1 MTAYRLAYL
10 GPEGT
15 YSEQAAVDYDPDAQR
30 VPYPSIPAVF
40 RAADKGDVEQAVV
53 PIENSIEG
61 VVTYTVDLLLNES
74 ALKIRSEVV
83 VPIHHYLLSEP
94 DTAMEDVRVVYSHPQ
109 AIAQCR
115 RYLGRNLPNA
125 EHVAS
130 LSTAGAVEDM
140 RNSEHRAA
148 AISSRRAAEIFGAT
162 ILDSNIEDTPNN
174 QTRFVV
180 LAAEDGLR
188 TGSDKTS
195 ICFDFS
201 EDAPGILYDTL
212 GELAHRRVN
221 MLKIESRPDKRSL
234 GRYVFLIDMEGHR
247 EDPVVRDALEG
258 VQARAAMF
266 KILGSYPRA
275 GVAT

>member
-1 MTAYRLAYL
+1 MMAYRLAYL

-15 YSEQAAVDYDPDAQR
+15 YSEQAAVDYDPDARR

-40 RAADKGDVEQAVV
+40 RAADNGEAEQAVV
-53 PIENSIEG
+53 PIENSLEG
-61 VVTYTVDLLLNES
+61 VVTYTVDLLINES
-74 ALKIRSEVV
+74 DLKIRNEIVLPV
-83 VPIHHYLLSEP
+83 HHYLLSEP

-115 RYLGRNLPNA
+115 RYLNRRLPNA
-125 EHVAS
+125 EHFAS

-140 RNSEHRAA
+140 RNSERPAV

-162 ILDSNIEDTPNN
+162 ILDSNIEDTQNN

-180 LAAEDGLR
+180 LAAEDGRR
-188 TGSDKTS
+188 TGTDKTS

-201 EDAPGILYDTL
+201 EDSPGILYDTL
-212 GELAHRRVN
+212 GELARRRVN

-247 EDPVVRDALEG
+247 EDPVVSEALEA

-275 GVAT
+275 RTET